1 MLAIIP
7 LAKQKGCAQ
16 NMINFEGININFE
29 GGQYENDLLEKLS
42 LPPLIL
48 SPEFSEGSKDAKN

>member
-1 MLAIIP
+1 
-7 LAKQKGCAQ
+7 
-16 NMINFEGININFE
+16 MINFEGININFE